1 MTAIIEVS
9 DLSFF
14 YPGICALNEVSF
26 NIEAGTVTALVG
38 PNGAGKT
45 TLLSCIAALEK
56 PFDGRIRLNGI
67 DVIEN
72 PRESHRFLGYLP
84 DFFGLYDELT
94 IERCL
99 RYVAMAQGIE
109 DAFVRSAVDR
119 ALSRVQLTDRAYQL
133 AGNLSRGLRQRL
145 AIAQA
150 IIHEPK
156 VLILDEPASGL
167 DPEAR
172 IHLSALLRDLQAQG
186 MTIIVSSHILAELND
201 YSTNMMVLREG
212 RLVEHREIAA
222 HMHSTRRRLRI
233 SLLRDF
239 PAINS
244 LLSGIDTVT
253 AVTQHD
259 LDVELD
265 FIGETD
271 AQHQLL
277 KHLIENN
284 VPLHSFGPV
293 TQSLQQAYLSTY
305 SEAKPLDA
313 NNTRYEDGKRERL

>member
-1 MTAIIEVS
+1 MTAMIEVS

-14 YPGICALNEVSF
+14 YPGICALDKVSF
-26 NIEAGTVTALVG
+26 SVEAGTVTALVG

-56 PFDGRIRLNGI
+56 PFDGKIRLNGI

-109 DAFVRSAVDR
+109 GALVRSAVDR
-119 ALSRVQLTDRAYQL
+119 ALSRVQLADRAQQL

-145 AIAQA
+145 AVAQA

-186 MTIIVSSHILAELND
+186 MTIVVSSHILAELND

-212 RLVEHREIAA
+212 RLIDHRALA
-222 HMHSTRRRLRI
+222 SHLHSNRRRLKI
-233 SLLRDF
+233 SLIRDF
-239 PAINS
+239 PPINS
-244 LLSGIDTVT
+244 LLSGVDSVT

-259 LDVELD
+259 LDIEFD
-265 FIGETD
+265 FTGETD
-271 AQHQLL
+271 GQHQLL
-277 KHLIENN
+277 KLLVDND
-284 VPLHSFGPV
+284 VPLHTFGPV
-293 TQSLQQAYLSTY
+293 TQSLQQAYLNTY
-305 SEAKPLDA
+305 GEPKMLDTKNA
-313 NNTRYEDGKRERL
+313 RNKGN